1 MWGQTFLS
9 VHAGRFGSPPSPGRM
24 DTLPVMKIAVV
35 GAGGVG
41 GYFGGRLAQAGIDTT
56 FIVRGATL
64 EALRSQGLTVESV
77 LGDFK
82 LERVQAT
89 DDPSTVGPVDAVLLA
104 VKAWQIADAAESI
117 RPMVGPETMVVPL
130 ENGVDAPE
138 VLRNM
143 FDAHNVLGGLCA
155 IVSFIVRPGY
165 IRHAAF
171 EPMVM
176 FGELDNTRTARVEQ
190 LMDAFDRAGVKAEVP
205 QDIRRSMWTKFLFIA
220 PMSGIGALTR
230 VPVGIWR
237 ASREVRSIVTSML
250 EELCAV
256 AAAEG
261 IDLGPDPVR
270 KTWERYDALAP
281 TSTAS
286 MQRDIMEGKPS
297 ELDAQ
302 LGAVVR
308 LAGDRGVPVPVTA
321 LVYHALLPQ
330 ERIARETQSA

>member
-1 MWGQTFLS
+1 
-9 VHAGRFGSPPSPGRM
+9 
-24 DTLPVMKIAVV
+24 MKIAVV

-56 FIVRGATL
+56 FVVRGATL
-64 EALRSQGLTVESV
+64 EALRSKGLTVESV
-77 LGDFK
+77 LGDFTID
-82 LERVQAT
+82 RVQAT

-104 VKAWQIADAAESI
+104 VKAWQIPEAAARIE
-117 RPMVGPETMVVPL
+117 PMVGPETMIVPL
-130 ENGVDAPE
+130 ENGIDAPE
-138 VLRNM
+138 ILSGM
-143 FDAHNVLGGLCA
+143 FGPRNVLGGLCA
-155 IVSFIVRPGY
+155 IVSFIVQPGH

-171 EPMVM
+171 EPVVM
-176 FGELDNTRTARVEQ
+176 FGELDNRRTARVDR

-230 VPVGIWR
+230 VPVGVWR
-237 ASREVRSIVTSML
+237 ASDGLRAIVSDVLAEMI
-250 EELCAV
+250 AV
-256 AAAEG
+256 ARATG
-261 IDLGPDPVR
+261 IDLGDDPAA
-270 KTWERYDALAP
+270 KTWERYDALAA

-308 LAGDRGVPVPVTA
+308 LAAAQDILVPVTTMI
-321 LVYHALLPQ
+321 YEALLPQ
-330 ERIARETQSA
+330 ERIARANLNR